1 MDTYTFRFNV
11 EKYTKEALKNLQKNQ
26 QDMNN
31 TVNDFQQQQL
41 RSQIRQLET
50 NPTQNQ
56 AELAAKKQQL
66 KDLENKQ
73 KESDQQLP
81 LTTQITILEREI
93 KELEGKSRTQAEE
106 ALLISKKKEL
116 EELLKKQSDSIGKE
130 NNYDKTALVIGCGV
144 IGVLLVL
151 MIVSEGAREKYRLV
165 LTGFSIGE
173 TKRKSDSME
182 KKLLAQQDSLSYFL
196 KNRETKEVILNR
208 LIIPFK
214 RPELIRKHIR
224 KAVANR
230 YGEGKYNVISNN
242 CEHFATLCVAG
253 IKFCSQVEN
262 LFNFNFKLDKKE
274 INEETLNNDNFI
286 AQTQIETN
294 N

>member
-1 MDTYTFRFNV
+1 MNMDTYTFRFNV

-151 MIVSEGAREKYRLV
+151 MIVSEGAREKYRL
-165 LTGFSIGE
+165 GE